1 MSSRNQAM
9 MAEIYE
15 RNHRRPLPRGSR
27 PLRLVSVGI
36 PSLLAFWALFL
47 LILTG
52 PVMAAPE
59 EKSGMPATA
68 TVTGASKSTQDAA
81 PVGKQRRLPAAGN
94 ISVQDAAGLLNKAP
108 AGLIILDVRTPQEF
122 REGHLAGA
130 RNVDFFGGRFE
141 METADLPRDA
151 TLLIYCRSGKRSA
164 AAAETLGEAGMDRIL
179 HMYQGIEGWKD
190 AGLPLVK

>member
-1 MSSRNQAM
+1 MN
-9 MAEIYE
+9 IF
-15 RNHRRPLPRGSR
+15 RPCAHP
-27 PLRLVSVGI
+27 
-36 PSLLAFWALFL
+36 AWFL
-47 LILTG
+47 LPVLLVLTLI
-52 PVMAAPE
+52 AAP
-59 EKSGMPATA
+59 GAGPARAKETA
-68 TVTGASKSTQDAA
+68 AASA
-81 PVGKQRRLPAAGN
+81 LPAAGN
-94 ISVQDAAGLLNKAP
+94 ISVRDAAALLRNAP

>member
-1 MSSRNQAM
+1 MNSSRSRAHP
-9 MAEIYE
+9 AWFL
-15 RNHRRPLPRGSR
+15 LP
-27 PLRLVSVGI
+27 V
-36 PSLLAFWALFL
+36 LLALT
-47 LILTG
+47 LIV
-52 PVMAAPE
+52 PSRA
-59 EKSGMPATA
+59 
-68 TVTGASKSTQDAA
+68 DAA
-81 PVGKQRRLPAAGN
+81 RAEETAAASAPLAAGN
-94 ISVQDAAGLLNKAP
+94 ISVRDAAALLQNAP

-164 AAAETLGEAGMDRIL
+164 AAAETLGEAGMNRIL

>member
-9 MAEIYE
+9 TTKIFEGK
-15 RNHRRPLPRGSR
+15 HPRPLGGGR
-27 PLRLVSVGI
+27 PLRLVSVGM
-36 PSLLAFWALFL
+36 PLFLAFWALL
-47 LILTG
+47 LLTLSG

-59 EKSGMPATA
+59 EKPGMPAVTA
-68 TVTGASKSTQDAA
+68 GGASENTRDAA
-81 PVGKQRRLPAAGN
+81 PAGERRALPAAGN
-94 ISVQDAAGLLNKAP
+94 ISVRDAAALLQNAP
-108 AGLIILDVRTPQEF
+108 DGLIILDVRTPQEF

-141 METADLPRDA
+141 METADLPRGA

-164 AAAETLGEAGMDRIL
+164 AAAETLGEAGMNRIL

>member
-1 MSSRNQAM
+1 MTGIFEKSHQ
-9 MAEIYE
+9 
-15 RNHRRPLPRGSR
+15 RPLPEGGR
-27 PLRLVSVGI
+27 PLRLVSVGM
-36 PSLLAFWALFL
+36 PLFLAFWALL
-47 LILTG
+47 LLTLTG

-59 EKSGMPATA
+59 EKPGMPAATA
-68 TVTGASKSTQDAA
+68 GGASESTRDAA
-81 PVGKQRRLPAAGN
+81 PAGERRALPAAGN
-94 ISVQDAAGLLNKAP
+94 ISVRDAAALLQNAP
-108 AGLIILDVRTPQEF
+108 DGLIILDVRTPQEF

-164 AAAETLGEAGMDRIL
+164 AAAETLGEAGMNRIL

>member
-1 MSSRNQAM
+1 MNIFRSYA
-9 MAEIYE
+9 
-15 RNHRRPLPRGSR
+15 HPGWFLLP
-27 PLRLVSVGI
+27 I
-36 PSLLAFWALFL
+36 LLALTLIVPSWADPARARE
-47 LILTG
+47 T
-52 PVMAAPE
+52 AA
-59 EKSGMPATA
+59 
-68 TVTGASKSTQDAA
+68 ASA
-81 PVGKQRRLPAAGN
+81 LPAAGN
-94 ISVQDAAGLLNKAP
+94 ISVQDAAALLNKAP

>member
-1 MSSRNQAM
+1 MTTK
-9 MAEIYE
+9 IFKGK
-15 RNHRRPLPRGSR
+15 HPRPLGGGR
-27 PLRLVSVGI
+27 PLRLVNI
-36 PSLLAFWALFL
+36 EMPLLLAFWAFFL
-47 LILTG
+47 LSLTG

-59 EKSGMPATA
+59 EKPGMPATA
-68 TVTGASKSTQDAA
+68 TVGGVSKSARDAA
-81 PVGKQRRLPAAGN
+81 PAGESRALPAAGN
-94 ISVQDAAGLLNKAP
+94 ISVQDAAALLRNAP

>member
-9 MAEIYE
+9 TTGIFEK
-15 RNHRRPLPRGSR
+15 NHQRPLPGGGR
-27 PLRLVSVGI
+27 PLRLVSVGM
-36 PSLLAFWALFL
+36 PLLLAFWALL
-47 LILTG
+47 LLTLTG

-59 EKSGMPATA
+59 EKPGMPAATA
-68 TVTGASKSTQDAA
+68 GGASGNTRDAA
-81 PVGKQRRLPAAGN
+81 PAGESRALPAAGN
-94 ISVQDAAGLLNKAP
+94 ISVRDAAALLQNAP
-108 AGLIILDVRTPQEF
+108 DGLIILDVRTPGEF

-164 AAAETLGEAGMDRIL
+164 AAAETLGEAGMNRIL

>member
-1 MSSRNQAM
+1 MTGIF
-9 MAEIYE
+9 EK
-15 RNHRRPLPRGSR
+15 NHQRPLPGGGR
-27 PLRLVSVGI
+27 PLRLISVGM
-36 PSLLAFWALFL
+36 PSLLAFWALL
-47 LILTG
+47 LLTLTG

-59 EKSGMPATA
+59 EKSDMPATA
-68 TVTGASKSTQDAA
+68 TVAGASENTRDAA
-81 PVGKQRRLPAAGN
+81 GERRALPATGN
-94 ISVQDAAGLLNKAP
+94 ISVRDAAALLQNAP
-108 AGLIILDVRTPQEF
+108 DGLIILDVRTPGEF

-164 AAAETLGEAGMDRIL
+164 AAAETLGEAGMNRIL